1 MNLNVLPGWRLLG
14 SFLMRAWH
22 WAWPAG
28 RPQEPLAPAE
38 PLTPTAS
45 PVHAQSAPAAVVP
58 AVAVVPAMP
67 VSPPVVAKKKDDLTC
82 HWHFRKDILDRLDE
96 YFMCA
101 RRMRKHDRHA
111 YDLMSQVGMAIP
123 AAYDYG
129 QFTMPPVDRR
139 AFGGVLGPWKDDDDF
154 LYPSFIYF
162 QKVTSPRLVEPACG
176 DIYSVT
182 AIYDDRRKD
191 KHWEADVSEPVQCH
205 ITIQPDNNGI
215 RLLRE
220 PFYVDAKIPRRC
232 GNRKETITLT
242 RTEWMYPKWIC
253 QYAAYRKWNGPHEA
267 ARRLF
272 LVAFR
277 TYLAVMDRF
286 LIRATRGTCVAT
298 FSIDLPRAKYFFAD
312 RDFEPANDGR
322 RRRIFHAV
330 VAHERVLTDGRRT
343 SVKAH
348 FRGARTFLWHKDRI
362 HIVLPKNASVLKFET
377 PGKYQDDMSNEEWK
391 DMLPIEQMGSR
402 MAEILEA

>member
-1 MNLNVLPGWRLLG
+1 MNLNGLPGWRLLG
-14 SFLMRAWH
+14 SLLTRAWH
-22 WAWPAG
+22 WAWPSA
-28 RPQEPLAPAE
+28 RPHE
-38 PLTPTAS
+38 PLTIPDAPLPPIAPDVETA
-45 PVHAQSAPAAVVP
+45 PV
-58 AVAVVPAMP
+58 AVAEAVP

-96 YFMCA
+96 YFICA
-101 RRMRKHDRHA
+101 RRMQKHDRHA
-111 YDLMSQVGMAIP
+111 YDLMSQIGMAIP
-123 AAYDYG
+123 AAYDP
-129 QFTMPPVDRR
+129 QFTLPPGDRR
-139 AFGGVLGPWKDDDDF
+139 AFGGVLAASKDEDDLLF
-154 LYPSFIYF
+154 PSFIYF
-162 QKVTSPRLVEPACG
+162 QKVTSPRKVEPACG

-182 AIYDDRRKD
+182 AIYDDRRKH
-191 KHWEADVSEPVQCH
+191 KHWEADITDPVQCH
-205 ITIQPDNNGI
+205 ITIEPDNNGI

-220 PFYVDAKIPRRC
+220 PFYVDAKIPRQC

-253 QYAAYRKWNGPHEA
+253 ELAAEHKWAGPHEA

-272 LVAFR
+272 LLAFR

-330 VAHERVLTDGRRT
+330 VAHERVLSDGRTT

-362 HIVLPKNASVLKFET
+362 HIVLPKNASVLKFDI
-377 PGKYQDDMSNEEWK
+377 PGKYEEDMSNEEWK
-391 DMLPIEQMGSR
+391 DMLPMGQMGSQL
-402 MAEILEA
+402 AEILET